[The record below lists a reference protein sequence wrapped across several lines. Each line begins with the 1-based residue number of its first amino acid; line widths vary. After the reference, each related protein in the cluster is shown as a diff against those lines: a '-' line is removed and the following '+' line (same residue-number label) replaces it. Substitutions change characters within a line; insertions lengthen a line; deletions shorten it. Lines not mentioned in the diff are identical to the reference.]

1 MKKLAAYI
9 QLMRLDKPVG
19 IWLFLWPTLWAL
31 WLAQGG
37 VPPLRIVVV
46 FVLGV
51 VTMRSL
57 GCVINDL
64 CDQKFDSQ
72 VERTKNRPLV
82 AGSMRSREAIELFLL
97 LSAGAGYL
105 ALQLNLL
112 AFLFAVAVFLLAL
125 FYPLTKRWTYFPQF
139 FLGACVAG
147 AVPMAF
153 AMIHNQLSGN
163 VGWVYVAALLWPV
176 IYDTF
181 YAMADRQDDIKI
193 GVKSTAL
200 WWGDWDRFFLTILQ
214 VLMIGLLIII
224 GLVFKLDVP
233 YYLSLG
239 FASLWFVRQQILIR
253 ERDPAAC
260 FKAFCES
267 QWIGFIIFMGI
278 FFNY

>member
-1 MKKLAAYI
+1 MKKLGTYI
-9 QLMRLDKPVG
+9 QLMRLNKPVG

-37 VPPLRIVVV
+37 IPPLRIVVI

-51 VTMRSL
+51 VAMRSL

-64 CDQKFDSQ
+64 CDQHFDSQ
-72 VERTKNRPLV
+72 VERTKNRPLA
-82 AGSMRSREAIELFLL
+82 AGSMTSKEAIGLFFL

-105 ALQLNLL
+105 ALQLNPL
-112 AFLFAVAVFLLAL
+112 ALSIAVAVFLLAL

-153 AMIHNQLSGN
+153 AMIQNQLLGN

-200 WWGDWDRFFLTILQ
+200 WLGEWDRFFLTILQ
-214 VLMIGLLIII
+214 VLMTGLLIII
-224 GLVFKLDVP
+224 GLVFKLGVP
-233 YYLSLG
+233 YYLSIG
-239 FASLWFVRQQILIR
+239 FAGLWFIRQQILIR
-253 ERDPAAC
+253 ERNPIAC
-260 FKAFCES
+260 FRAFWES
-267 QWIGFIIFMGI
+267 QWIGLIIFVGI
-278 FFNY
+278 LCNY